1 MLCGQSDGR
10 TYGHVITKISRMD
23 GLPNFLN
30 VWGSA
35 IRFSLGPFCL
45 RSVQAYISYSYLDF
59 AGHSERFLNAPNVF
73 FNKQSICH
81 EEDKRGNRLLSPCSG
96 MFVSNS
102 KEDITIEL
110 SALEPGW
117 KIKGSS
123 IKVRKENYEVTLGY
137 NKMHRQKQT
146 YESFTFQ
153 HLMGFLERFNT

>member
-1 MLCGQSDGR
+1 
-10 TYGHVITKISRMD
+10 
-23 GLPNFLN
+23 
-30 VWGSA
+30 
-35 IRFSLGPFCL
+35 
-45 RSVQAYISYSYLDF
+45 
-59 AGHSERFLNAPNVF
+59 
-73 FNKQSICH
+73 
-81 EEDKRGNRLLSPCSG
+81 

-102 KEDITIEL
+102 NEDITIEL

-153 HLMGFLERFNT
+153 HLMGFVERFNT